1 MGLVRS
7 LPDLRENSGRKR
19 CTKIDKE
26 KKEDLV
32 WTGAQDGG
40 TKHRINEKKKAW
52 GMMGTVLTKF

>member
-7 LPDLRENSGRKR
+7 LPDLREDSGRKR
-19 CTKIDKE
+19 CTTIYKE

-40 TKHRINEKKKAW
+40 T
-52 GMMGTVLTKF
+52 